1 MSTDPYKY
9 FRLEGRELLDQFD
22 RGILELEKTGENA
35 AILQRLLRL
44 AHTLK
49 GAARIVKQ
57 REIADRAHAIEDV
70 LSPYRDSSR
79 PIARE
84 QIGAVLGHLDEI
96 AQRIQNLGSAAN
108 ERPTA
113 RAALPEEDS
122 VRLVRADVQE
132 IDAVLDGA
140 LEAHAL
146 LNGVRGSARG
156 LERLLRLTDML
167 LGELS
172 SASAPEN
179 SRQRRFNPVHA
190 AATAIELRKGVAGLE
205 RSLGSA
211 VDQMDRELRQLRDGA
226 EQLRLVPAATLFTAL
241 ERTARDVA
249 QALSKEVQFS
259 ATGGEIRLD
268 SHVLA
273 IMQGAL
279 TQIIRNAVAH
289 GTESTA
295 ERTSRGK
302 PLPGQVSIEVFR
314 RARHVVFR
322 CRDDGRGFDFAA
334 VRSLAVKRGLLSAN
348 AGELGADE
356 LVRLLLRGG
365 ISTSSTV
372 TEVSGR
378 GIGLDVV
385 REALD
390 RLGGKVIVTTEPHQ
404 GSTFEL
410 VVPLSL
416 VSTDGLMVMTAA
428 SAAAIPLD
436 AVKAVIRITASDISV
451 TARGM
456 SILHEKGAIPF
467 LPLSR
472 AVEGAAQ
479 KSARDWTAAVIAG
492 SEGLAAFG
500 VDRLLGTARVVVR
513 PLPEH
518 ADADAMVAG
527 VFLDGQGNPR
537 LFLDA
542 DGLVARAGRGE
553 EAALEQAPSK
563 RPVLVVDDS
572 LTTRM
577 LEQSI
582 LESAGYEVDVALSGE
597 QALEVVRA
605 RRYAL
610 ILVDV
615 EMPGMDGFGFIER
628 IRADPALHDIPAIL
642 VTSRNAPE
650 DRQRGR
656 EVGAQG
662 YIIKSEFNQ
671 VELLKLIKP
680 LVG

>member
-1 MSTDPYKY
+1 
-9 FRLEGRELLDQFD
+9 
-22 RGILELEKTGENA
+22 
-35 AILQRLLRL
+35 
-44 AHTLK
+44 
-49 GAARIVKQ
+49 
-57 REIADRAHAIEDV
+57 
-70 LSPYRDSSR
+70 
-79 PIARE
+79 
-84 QIGAVLGHLDEI
+84 
-96 AQRIQNLGSAAN
+96 
-108 ERPTA
+108 
-113 RAALPEEDS
+113 
-122 VRLVRADVQE
+122 
-132 IDAVLDGA
+132 
-140 LEAHAL
+140 
-146 LNGVRGSARG
+146 
-156 LERLLRLTDML
+156 
-167 LGELS
+167 
-172 SASAPEN
+172 
-179 SRQRRFNPVHA
+179 
-190 AATAIELRKGVAGLE
+190 
-205 RSLGSA
+205 
-211 VDQMDRELRQLRDGA
+211 
-226 EQLRLVPAATLFTAL
+226 
-241 ERTARDVA
+241 
-249 QALSKEVQFS
+249 
-259 ATGGEIRLD
+259 
-268 SHVLA
+268 
-273 IMQGAL
+273 
-279 TQIIRNAVAH
+279 
-289 GTESTA
+289 
-295 ERTSRGK
+295 
-302 PLPGQVSIEVFR
+302 
-314 RARHVVFR
+314 
-322 CRDDGRGFDFAA
+322 
-334 VRSLAVKRGLLSAN
+334 
-348 AGELGADE
+348 
-356 LVRLLLRGG
+356 
-365 ISTSSTV
+365 
-372 TEVSGR
+372 
-378 GIGLDVV
+378 
-385 REALD
+385 
-390 RLGGKVIVTTEPHQ
+390 
-404 GSTFEL
+404 
-410 VVPLSL
+410 
-416 VSTDGLMVMTAA
+416 
-428 SAAAIPLD
+428 
-436 AVKAVIRITASDISV
+436 
-451 TARGM
+451 
-456 SILHEKGAIPF
+456 
-467 LPLSR
+467 
-472 AVEGAAQ
+472 VEGAAQ